1 MDIFPY
7 RRNVLTF
14 PTMKLRSTYKS
25 ISQYL
30 IQNKN
35 SEGTVLKLKTE
46 RKNVLEFPTMKT
58 TH

>member
-1 MDIFPY
+1 
-7 RRNVLTF
+7 
-14 PTMKLRSTYKS
+14 MKLRSTDKS